1 MSDQPKPVK
10 IDITSSVIEKGIDLA
25 KEFVGKLISPTV
37 EEVGLL
43 FKESIASWR
52 FKNQVKILNKAR
64 RVCEE
69 NNISPKAISLKL
81 LVPFLE
87 GSSLEEDEYLQDKWA
102 ILLSNL
108 VDSNQNIQN
117 NVFPYILGQISKEEF
132 IKLESSYK
140 IELSR
145 VDNLTATLQTIREE
159 KIKESKSN
167 PGKYTAMRLA
177 LESKEIETLNKIK
190 EVGIIPNIGEYED
203 FEISNLVRLGI
214 IESEKRFSAYTDG
227 AEIENNRD
235 ESFLYFNNIEI
246 DIQKD
251 GEDFMFS
258 SLGLIFMELCVEKRT
273 RSDSDK
279 N

>member
-1 MSDQPKPVK
+1 
-10 IDITSSVIEKGIDLA
+10 
-25 KEFVGKLISPTV
+25 
-37 EEVGLL
+37 
-43 FKESIASWR
+43 
-52 FKNQVKILNKAR
+52 
-64 RVCEE
+64 
-69 NNISPKAISLKL
+69 
-81 LVPFLE
+81 
-87 GSSLEEDEYLQDKWA
+87 
-102 ILLSNL
+102 
-108 VDSNQNIQN
+108 
-117 NVFPYILGQISKEEF
+117 
-132 IKLESSYK
+132 
-140 IELSR
+140 
-145 VDNLTATLQTIREE
+145 
-159 KIKESKSN
+159 
-167 PGKYTAMRLA
+167 TAMRLA